1 MQLIPRHIRSQ
12 IVQALGDARVVCLLG
27 ARQAGKSTLI
37 RSIADNEHPA
47 QYLTLDDPATLALAR
62 EDPVGFLAGTERVA
76 IDEVQR
82 APDLLLAI
90 KRIVDTDPARGRFL
104 LTGSANI
111 VTHPRVADALPGRV
125 DYLTLWPLSQEELR
139 QSKSTFLENAFT
151 GKTPTA
157 GQPPIGRVGY
167 AERIVKGGFPESVHA
182 DANRRAAFFD
192 GYVGSI
198 LGREIDELVLVR
210 DTEAAARV
218 LRLAAARTAALTNL
232 SSIAR
237 DLGIDHKTVGA
248 RLRSLEQLFMV
259 LQLPAWHANLGHR
272 VIRTP
277 KLHIADSGLLCS
289 LIGAD
294 EQRLVEDGEL
304 AGSVFETFAVTEIVR
319 QASVGNLWPK
329 ALPHHYRDQAGNEV
343 DLVMER
349 ASGEVIGVEVKAS
362 ANPRPSRDASG
373 LRLLRDKLGDRFRHG
388 LLLHLGPDSIPIGER
403 IAAVPLAAI
412 WESGGA
418 R

>member
-1 MQLIPRHIRSQ
+1 MLIPRHIRPQ
-12 IVQALGDARVVCLLG
+12 LVEALGDARVVCLLG

-37 RSIADNEHPA
+37 RAIADDEHPA

-62 EDPVGFLAGTERVA
+62 EDPVGFLAEGKRLA
-76 IDEVQR
+76 IDEIQR

-104 LTGSANI
+104 LTGSANV

-125 DYLTLWPLSQEELR
+125 DYLTLWPLSQAELNR
-139 QSKSTFLENAFT
+139 CRSTFLEDAFA
-151 GKTPTA
+151 GKTPSA

-167 AERIVKGGFPESVHA
+167 AERIVKGGFPESVR
-182 DANRRAAFFD
+182 ANASRRTVFFD

-198 LGREIDELVLVR
+198 LGREIDELVSVR

-232 SSIAR
+232 SSIGR

-319 QASVGNLWPK
+319 QSSVGDLWPK
-329 ALPHHYRDQAGNEV
+329 LLPHHYRDQAGNEV
-343 DLVMER
+343 DLVIER
-349 ASGEVIGVEVKAS
+349 AGGEVIGVEVKAT
-362 ANPRPSRDASG
+362 ANPRPRDASG
-373 LRLLRDKLGDRFRHG
+373 LRLLRDKLGDRFRGG
-388 LLLHLGPDSIPIGER
+388 LLLHLGPDSISIGER
-403 IAAVPLAAI
+403 ISAVPLAAI
-412 WESGGA
+412 WESGAA